1 MVYWEDR
8 KATENN
14 IGKDKYN
21 SMELYIGGFAQG
33 KLEYVQNKK
42 AEEAIPIAMVI
53 DCAQP
58 GYQEMLQSIDSKTK
72 NNSDDRNNIADANGI
87 LIINHLHLWVKDL
100 LREGMEEAAVQ
111 STILSWVATHPNT
124 ILICDELGNGIVPL
138 EKMDR
143 IWREQTGRLTVELA
157 KQAERVERILCGLGQ
172 RLK

>member
-1 MVYWEDR
+1 
-8 KATENN
+8 
-14 IGKDKYN
+14 
-21 SMELYIGGFAQG
+21 MELYIGGFAQG

-42 AEEAIPIAMVI
+42 AEEAISIAMVI
-53 DCAQP
+53 DCAQSD
-58 GYQEMLQSIDSKTK
+58 YQKTLQSIDNKIK
-72 NNSDDRNNIADANGI
+72 NENADVNNIANVNDI
-87 LIINHLHLWVKDL
+87 VIINHLHLWVKDL

-111 STILSWVATHPNT
+111 STILSWVAKHPNT

-143 IWREQTGRLTVELA
+143 IWREQTGRLMIELA

>member
-1 MVYWEDR
+1 
-8 KATENN
+8 
-14 IGKDKYN
+14 
-21 SMELYIGGFAQG
+21 MELYIGGFVQG

-42 AEEAIPIAMVI
+42 AEEAISIAMVI
-53 DCAQP
+53 DCAQSD
-58 GYQEMLQSIDSKTK
+58 YQKTLQSIDNKIK
-72 NNSDDRNNIADANGI
+72 NENADVNNIANVNDI
-87 LIINHLHLWVKDL
+87 VIINHLHLWVKDL

-138 EKMDR
+138 EKMER
-143 IWREQTGRLTVELA
+143 VWREQTGRLMIELA

>member
-1 MVYWEDR
+1 
-8 KATENN
+8 
-14 IGKDKYN
+14 
-21 SMELYIGGFAQG
+21 MELYIGGFAQG

-42 AEEAIPIAMVI
+42 AEEAISIAMVI
-53 DCAQP
+53 DCAQSD
-58 GYQEMLQSIDSKTK
+58 YQKTLQSIDNKIK
-72 NNSDDRNNIADANGI
+72 NENADVNNIANVNDI
-87 LIINHLHLWVKDL
+87 VIINHLHLWVKDL
-100 LREGMEEAAVQ
+100 LSEGMEESEVQ

-143 IWREQTGRLTVELA
+143 IWREQTGRLMIELA

>member
-1 MVYWEDR
+1 MLIR
-8 KATENN
+8 KD
-14 IGKDKYN
+14 IF
-21 SMELYIGGFAQG
+21 MELYIGGFAQG

-42 AEEAIPIAMVI
+42 AKEAILIAIVI
-53 DCAQP
+53 DCAQSD
-58 GYQEMLQSIDSKTK
+58 YQKTLQSIDNKIK
-72 NNSDDRNNIADANGI
+72 NENADVNNIVNVNDI
-87 LIINHLHLWVKDL
+87 VIINHLHLWVKDL

-143 IWREQTGRLTVELA
+143 IWREQTGRLMIELA

>member
-1 MVYWEDR
+1 
-8 KATENN
+8 
-14 IGKDKYN
+14 
-21 SMELYIGGFAQG
+21 MELYIGFAQG
-33 KLEYVQNKK
+33 KLEYVQNKN
-42 AEEAIPIAMVI
+42 AEEAISIAMVI

-58 GYQEMLQSIDSKTK
+58 SYQEMLQGIDSKTK
-72 NNSDDRNNIADANGI
+72 NNSDDINNVADADGI

-100 LREGMEEAAVQ
+100 LREGMEETTVQ
-111 STILSWVATHPNT
+111 STILSCVAAHPNI

>member
-1 MVYWEDR
+1 
-8 KATENN
+8 
-14 IGKDKYN
+14 
-21 SMELYIGGFAQG
+21 MELYIGGFAQG

-42 AEEAIPIAMVI
+42 AEEAISIAMVI
-53 DCAQP
+53 DCAQSD
-58 GYQEMLQSIDSKTK
+58 YQKTLQSIDNKIK
-72 NNSDDRNNIADANGI
+72 NENADVNNIANVNDI
-87 LIINHLHLWVKDL
+87 VIINHLHMWVKDL

-138 EKMDR
+138 EKMER
-143 IWREQTGRLTVELA
+143 IWREQTGRLMIELA

>member
-1 MVYWEDR
+1 
-8 KATENN
+8 
-14 IGKDKYN
+14 
-21 SMELYIGGFAQG
+21 MELYIGGFAQG

-42 AEEAIPIAMVI
+42 AEEAISIDMVI
-53 DCAQP
+53 DCAQSD
-58 GYQEMLQSIDSKTK
+58 YQKTLQSIDNKIK
-72 NNSDDRNNIADANGI
+72 NENADVNNIANVNDI
-87 LIINHLHLWVKDL
+87 VIINHLHLWVKDL

-143 IWREQTGRLTVELA
+143 IWREQTGRLMIELA

>member
-1 MVYWEDR
+1 
-8 KATENN
+8 
-14 IGKDKYN
+14 
-21 SMELYIGGFAQG
+21 MELYIGGFAQG

-42 AEEAIPIAMVI
+42 AKEAILIAMVI
-53 DCAQP
+53 DCAQSD
-58 GYQEMLQSIDSKTK
+58 YQKTLQSIDNKIK
-72 NNSDDRNNIADANGI
+72 NENADVNNIVNVNDI
-87 LIINHLHLWVKDL
+87 VIINHLHLWVKDL

-143 IWREQTGRLTVELA
+143 IWREQTGRLMIELA

-172 RLK
+172 RVK